1 MKIERRERRSRLFL
15 ALLCILWYND
25 RDFLRSVNMNTIVA
39 ISTSPGI
46 GGIGIIRMSGEKCFE
61 ILNQFFV
68 PKKKSGI
75 KGYTMKYGKIVDNSK
90 KVVDEVLVSYFVAP
104 KSYTTENMCE
114 INSHGGKTVMN
125 QILEIC
131 LRNGAVLAEPGEFTK
146 RAFLNGR
153 IDLSQAEA
161 VVDIINSKTEKES
174 KIAIQQLEGN
184 LSEQIKQIRQK
195 TISLLA
201 DIEVTIDYPEYD
213 VEEVT
218 ESKISDFL
226 KEIDI
231 LLDELEK
238 SFLNGKI
245 LKEGVKVAIIGKPNA
260 GKSSLLNFILKEERA
275 IVTDIEGTTRDSI
288 EEFISIDGV
297 PLRII
302 DTAGIRNA
310 KDEVEKIGVEK
321 SLKIS
326 EESDIILAMFD
337 ISKALDEEDRKILEI
352 VKPKNAII
360 ILNKIDLEKRLSL
373 TEVSNCGKNIIE
385 ISLKNKIGVDKIYQE
400 ISNIFN
406 LNDIAVDGETIVSN
420 NRHKSLIINAHNLVK
435 KSQEIIGKGIPIDIL
450 SSYMKEIIEELG
462 KITGESVTED
472 IINEIFSKFCLGK

>member
-1 MKIERRERRSRLFL
+1 MS
-15 ALLCILWYND
+15 
-25 RDFLRSVNMNTIVA
+25 TIVA

-46 GGIGIIRMSGEKCFE
+46 GGIGIIRMSGKESFE
-61 ILNQFFV
+61 ILNKFFV
-68 PKKKSGI
+68 PKNKSKI
-75 KGYTMKYGKIVDNSK
+75 KGYSMKYGNIVDNEK
-90 KVVDEVLVSYFVAP
+90 NVVDEVLVSYFLAP

-114 INSHGGKTVMN
+114 INSHGGNIVMN

-161 VVDIINSKTEKES
+161 VVDIINSKTDKES
-174 KIAIQQLEGN
+174 KVAIQQLEGN
-184 LSEQIKQIRQK
+184 LSEKIKNIRQK
-195 TISLLA
+195 TVSLLA

-231 LLDELEK
+231 LLDQLEK

-245 LKEGVKVAIIGKPNA
+245 LKEGIKVAIIGKPNA
-260 GKSSLLNFILKEERA
+260 GKSSLLNLILNEERA

-288 EEFISIDGV
+288 EEFIHIDGV
-297 PLRII
+297 PLKII

-321 SLKIS
+321 SLKIA
-326 EESDIILAMFD
+326 EESEIILAIFD
-337 ISKALDEEDRKILEI
+337 ISKELDEEDKKILEMI
-352 VKPKNAII
+352 KQKNAII
-360 ILNKIDLEKRLSL
+360 LLNKIDLEKRLNL
-373 TEVSNCGKNIIE
+373 TEIRACEKPIIE
-385 ISLKNKIGVDKIYQE
+385 VSVKNKEGVDKLYQQISKEFKLNE
-400 ISNIFN
+400 IAI
-406 LNDIAVDGETIVSN
+406 DGETIVSN
-420 NRHKSLIINAHNLVK
+420 NRHKSLIISARQHVK
-435 KSQEIIGKGIPIDIL
+435 KVQETIEQNMPIDMI
-450 SSYMKEIIEELG
+450 SSYLKEIIEELG
-462 KITGESVTED
+462 KITGENVTED
-472 IINEIFSKFCLGK
+472 VINEIFSKFCLGK